1 MKIGKNLLW
10 IDCTAGAL
18 AGVLVISFSGWL
30 SDLYSTSQSLL
41 LFIGAVNLLYASYS
55 FTLAI
60 RSKRKEFLINIL
72 ICANGIWALIC
83 IAIVAHY
90 YSNMTLLGIAH
101 LAVEASFV
109 GWLAALE
116 WKWRE
121 QLLSAA

>member
-60 RSKRKEFLINIL
+60 RSKRKECFINIL

-83 IAIVAHY
+83 TTIVAHY
-90 YSNMTLLGIAH
+90 YGSITLLGIAH
-101 LAVEASFV
+101 LAIEASFV
-109 GWLAALE
+109 GGLAALE

-121 QLLSAA
+121 QLLSTV